1 MRLGEPIYLWGL
13 ILGPALLL
21 FFIFTERAK
30 LKAMQKF
37 SNLQLFFLL
46 AESFSPPRARR
57 KKILLLFSILLL
69 AFCLARPQWGSQLVQ
84 VKKQGVDVVFALDVS
99 LSMLAEDIPPN
110 RLERAKLEV
119 SDFLSKLKGDRVG
132 LVAFAGAAYISCPLT
147 LDYRAAQLFLDNVQL
162 GVITKPGTNIAEAIS
177 TAALAFNQKENKYKV
192 LVLVTDGEDQ
202 GNQPL
207 LAARE
212 ATEQG
217 LRIYTI
223 GIGTPAGEP
232 IPLRQPEG
240 EFMGYKKDESGTV
253 VLSRLDEEV
262 LAEIAQIGNGKYLS
276 PSRTGFDL
284 DKIYQE
290 VSGMEKKE
298 LKGTL
303 AVEYLDRYQYF
314 LLAAIMLLVWDLFFT
329 DRRER
334 KSLFSRF
341 LKKEKA
347 LVATVLFILLITPFG
362 WAKESPSS
370 LNSKANQLYQ
380 QEKFQEAAK
389 LYEEAA
395 VEKPES
401 FPLQYNLANALQQS
415 QDYGQALNA
424 YQKAIQTGDSGQL
437 SQAYYNLGNNLFR
450 IGEYQPAAGSYKKA
464 LELNPQD
471 KDAKYNYELALK
483 RFKEQSSQPQPQKN
497 RKEQKPDQQEQQ
509 ESQEEQQKQKQEQSQ
524 PQEPE
529 QQKQEQSQKQD
540 SNQAEEEK
548 QNQSQKR
555 ADQSQLNKE
564 EAERILDALEQ
575 KEKEQKLTQQKKAL
589 IRSSRGGKDW

>member
-1 MRLGEPIYLWGL
+1 
-13 ILGPALLL
+13 
-21 FFIFTERAK
+21 
-30 LKAMQKF
+30 
-37 SNLQLFFLL
+37 
-46 AESFSPPRARR
+46 
-57 KKILLLFSILLL
+57 
-69 AFCLARPQWGSQLVQ
+69 
-84 VKKQGVDVVFALDVS
+84 
-99 LSMLAEDIPPN
+99 
-110 RLERAKLEV
+110 
-119 SDFLSKLKGDRVG
+119 
-132 LVAFAGAAYISCPLT
+132 LT